1 MIGMQYKV
9 ILPKDYDMG
18 TIRER
23 VKKNGYKTDGFQ
35 GLNFKAYLIA
45 EAGKDGGFHNCYAPL
60 YIWNGHEGM
69 NKFIFEGYY
78 DNILQSFGWQQ
89 INIGVPLVV
98 NLSNDFRKSRYA
110 VEYAG
115 SISQSKSL
123 IGTQLNKVNE
133 NVQNI
138 EKCLGNVIVYN
149 PDKWGYSQF
158 SFYKEKPEIDVM
170 DDVTIYEILHIS
182 RGYVV
187 EC

>member
-18 TIRER
+18 TIRAR

-45 EAGKDGGFHNCYAPL
+45 EAGKDGDLHNCYAPL

-182 RGYVV
+182 
-187 EC
+187 

>member
-9 ILPKDYDMG
+9 ILPKDYDMEI
-18 TIRER
+18 IRQR
-23 VKKNGYKTDGFQ
+23 VKANGYKTDGFQ
-35 GLNFKAYLIA
+35 ELNFKAYLIA
-45 EAGKDGGFHNCYAPL
+45 EAGKNENLYNCYAPL
-60 YIWNGHEGM
+60 YIWNNHEGM

-78 DNILQSFGWQQ
+78 DNILDSFGWQQ

-98 NLSNDFRKSRYA
+98 NLSDDFKKSRYV

-123 IGTQLNKVNE
+123 IGTQLNTMNE

-182 RGYVV
+182 Q
-187 EC
+187 

>member
-9 ILPKDYDMG
+9 ILPKDYDMEI
-18 TIRER
+18 IRNR
-23 VKKNGYKTDGFQ
+23 VKDNGYKTDGLQ
-35 GLNFKAYLIA
+35 ELKFKAYLIS
-45 EAGKDGGFHNCYAPL
+45 EASKDGNFYNCYAPL

-98 NLSNDFRKSRYA
+98 NLSDDFKKSRYA

-123 IGTQLNKVNE
+123 IGAQFNISNQNVHNTE
-133 NVQNI
+133 NCI
-138 EKCLGNVIVYN
+138 GNVIVYN

-158 SFYKEKPEIDVM
+158 SFYNEKPEIDIM
-170 DDVTIYEILHIS
+170 DNATIYEILHIS
-182 RGYVV
+182 
-187 EC
+187 

>member
-9 ILPKDYDMG
+9 ILPKDYDME
-18 TIRER
+18 IIKKR
-23 VKKNGYKTDGFQ
+23 VKDNGFKTDGFQ
-35 GLNFKAYLIA
+35 ELNFKAYLIT
-45 EAGKDGGFHNCYAPL
+45 ETGKDGDFYNCYAPL
-60 YIWNGHEGM
+60 YMWNGHEGM

>member
-9 ILPKDYDMG
+9 ILPKDYDMEG
-18 TIRER
+18 IRRR
-23 VKKNGYKTDGFQ
+23 VKDNGYKTDGFQ
-35 GLNFKAYLIA
+35 ELNFKAYLIA
-45 EAGKDGGFHNCYAPL
+45 EAGKAGNFYNCYAPL

-89 INIGVPLVV
+89 INIGIPLAV
-98 NLSNDFRKSRYA
+98 NLSDDFKKSRYV

-123 IGTQLNKVNE
+123 IGTQFSILN
-133 NVQNI
+133 QNAKNT
-138 EKCLGNVIVYN
+138 EYCLGNVIVYN

-158 SFYKEKPEIDVM
+158 NFYEKKPGTEEMKDI
-170 DDVTIYEILHIS
+170 TIYEVLHIS
-182 RGYVV
+182 Q
-187 EC
+187 